1 MSKVEFVMLYDGQC
15 PICQR
20 EINWLRS
27 KNSQGKLGLID
38 ITDEGFDAESYGTSF
53 AELMAEIHGV
63 YADGRLVKGVE
74 VFCASYQAVGLGW
87 LVAPMQWRLL
97 RPVFDWLYRGFAKHR
112 LRLGRLLGGRAC
124 DNGHCGIE

>member
-1 MSKVEFVMLYDGQC
+1 MSNVEFVMLYDGQC

-27 KNSQGKLGLID
+27 KNNQGKLGLID
-38 ITDEGFDAESYGTSF
+38 ITDEDFDAESYGTCF

-112 LRLGRLLGGRAC
+112 LPLGRLLGGRAC
-124 DNGHCGIE
+124 DNGHCRIQ

>member
-1 MSKVEFVMLYDGQC
+1 MSNIEFVMLYDGQC

-53 AELMAEIHGV
+53 EALMAEIHGI

-97 RPVFDWLYRGFAKHR
+97 RPVFDWFYRGFAKHR